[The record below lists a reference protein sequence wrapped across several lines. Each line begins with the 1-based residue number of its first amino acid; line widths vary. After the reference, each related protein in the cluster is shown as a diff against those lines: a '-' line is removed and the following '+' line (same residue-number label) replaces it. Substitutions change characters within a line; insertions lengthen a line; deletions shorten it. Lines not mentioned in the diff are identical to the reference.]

1 MMTGITVFAV
11 LFQITVLVG
20 IIIFAFKFLA
30 RMTDIS
36 DSQKSI
42 AKSQEKIVSLLIS
55 KQNKSDI

>member
-42 AKSQEKIVSLLIS
+42 AKSQEQIVSLLIS